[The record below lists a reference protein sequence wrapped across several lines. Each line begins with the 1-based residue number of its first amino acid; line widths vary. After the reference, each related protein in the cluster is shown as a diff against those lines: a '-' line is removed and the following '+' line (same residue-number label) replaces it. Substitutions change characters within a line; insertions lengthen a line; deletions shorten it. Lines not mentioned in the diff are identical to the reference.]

1 MATCISSLLAILGK
15 SEQQGQSHKFLYQNF
30 IKPLSINN
38 SFVASIA
45 SVGDKTQY
53 TNSSSAAFLTFG
65 QHIAQQNNSGV
76 MLVWFIQNTTE
87 PQMRLQIVCTCLL
100 GFWFHAAMASE
111 PVPAAKQL
119 LQQAEQYRG
128 LPNSY
133 VLNGRI
139 ETLRDGVQ
147 DKMQPYQLLAGTDRR
162 SLVIFTEGVNQGQK
176 VLMQDQQFW
185 LQLPGSRRP
194 LRITP
199 LQKLLGEAS
208 SGDVASLSWL
218 QDYQATL
225 ASEQADPATVV
236 LELSA
241 ARDGLSYQ
249 RIRLYLAT
257 ADKFPH
263 YAEFYVASGKLAKQA
278 TFVRGQ
284 LNGQDRVVAMQLT
297 DNLQSKT
304 KTVLHYD
311 SIEAKE
317 LPGRLF
323 NPQALSTLQAL

>member
-1 MATCISSLLAILGK
+1 MRLLTIFSGLT
-15 SEQQGQSHKFLYQNF
+15 L
-30 IKPLSINN
+30 LC
-38 SFVASIA
+38 VAS
-45 SVGDKTQY
+45 
-53 TNSSSAAFLTFG
+53 F
-65 QHIAQQNNSGV
+65 
-76 MLVWFIQNTTE
+76 
-87 PQMRLQIVCTCLL
+87 C
-100 GFWFHAAMASE
+100 HAADSASE
-111 PVPAAKQL
+111 STSI

-128 LPNSY
+128 LPHSY

-139 ETLRDGVQ
+139 ETLRDGVL
-147 DKMQPYQLLAGTDRR
+147 DKVQPYQLLSGTDRK

-199 LQKLLGEAS
+199 LQKLMGEAS

-218 QDYQATL
+218 QDYQARL
-225 ASEQADPATVV
+225 ASEQTDPATVI
-236 LELSA
+236 LELRA

-249 RIRLYLAT
+249 RIRLFLAA
-257 ADKFPH
+257 ADNFPQH
-263 YAEFYVASGKLAKQA
+263 AEFYVASGKLAKQA

-284 LNGQDRVVAMQLT
+284 LNGKDRVVAMQLT
-297 DNLQSKT
+297 DKLQSKT

-317 LPGRLF
+317 LPNRLF
-323 NPQALSTLQAL
+323 NPQAMSTLQAL

>member
-1 MATCISSLLAILGK
+1 
-15 SEQQGQSHKFLYQNF
+15 
-30 IKPLSINN
+30 
-38 SFVASIA
+38 
-45 SVGDKTQY
+45 
-53 TNSSSAAFLTFG
+53 
-65 QHIAQQNNSGV
+65 
-76 MLVWFIQNTTE
+76 
-87 PQMRLQIVCTCLL
+87 MRLQIVCTCLL
-100 GFWFHAAMASE
+100 GFWFNAAIASE
-111 PVPAAKQL
+111 PVPAASQL

-128 LPNSY
+128 LAHSY

-199 LQKLLGEAS
+199 LQKLMGEAS
-208 SGDVASLSWL
+208 SGDVASLSWQ

-249 RIRLYLAT
+249 RIRLYLAA
-257 ADKFPH
+257 ADKFPQH
-263 YAEFYVASGKLAKQA
+263 AEFYVTSGKLTKQA

-284 LNGQDRVVAMQLT
+284 LNGKDRVVAMQLT
-297 DNLQSKT
+297 DKLQSKT

-311 SIEAKE
+311 NIEVKE

-323 NPQALSTLQAL
+323 NPQALTTVSAH